1 MATVQMQLAGKE
13 EGLWESIWDLSWPM
27 LIIMIFNFFVGLADI
42 YVAGLIGPAVQ
53 AAVGFITQIYFFVI
67 ILANAISIGT
77 LALVARAIGE
87 GNRAKAMSIARQSLL
102 FSLLVGCCL
111 TLPGVLFPGEIIALA
126 GFPEEIRE
134 IAVRF
139 LQIFSLALGP
149 NYILIISNA
158 VFRAVGDVK
167 KPLYT
172 MSFVSLINILGD
184 FVLVV
189 GIASYP
195 GMGYIGIA
203 IATASSVFA
212 GMVINLLLFTLG
224 WWQGIYHRP
233 YSLSFGEVRRIIRV
247 GWPAAMLQIAWSAG
261 YILLYNILG
270 RLGDRSIIAIAS
282 ITNGLRIEAI
292 VFLPAFALNMA
303 ASVLI
308 GQSLGS
314 GNPGRAEA
322 LGWKIAKA
330 GVWITGV
337 MSLVIF
343 ATADRLASGLTT
355 NPAVLAETARYLR
368 FNMTVEP
375 FMALSMVLGGGLQ
388 GAGDTRGTM
397 WIIIASMWFIRL
409 PLAYYLGI
417 GLDYGPAGVWTA
429 MISSM
434 VFQGVFMT
442 LRFRGGRWKEIQLD

>member
-1 MATVQMQLAGKE
+1 MSLQQSRGGKE
-13 EGLWESIWDLSWPM
+13 EGLWESIWELSWPM
-27 LIIMIFNFFVGLADI
+27 LIMMIFNFFVGLADI
-42 YVAGLIGPAVQ
+42 YVAGLLGPAVQ

-87 GNRAKAMSIARQSLL
+87 GNRGKALSTAKQSLL
-102 FSLLVGCCL
+102 FSLFVGCCL

-158 VFRAVGDVK
+158 IFRAVGDVR

-172 MSFVSLINILGD
+172 MFFVSLINIFGD
-184 FVLVV
+184 FLLVL
-189 GIASYP
+189 GIASFQ
-195 GMGYIGIA
+195 GMGYMGIA

-212 GMVINLLLFTLG
+212 GMAINLLLFTLG
-224 WWQGIYHRP
+224 WWRGIYSRP
-233 YSLSFGEVRRIIRV
+233 YSLSLGAVRRIIKV
-247 GWPAAMLQIAWSAG
+247 GWPAAMLQVAWSAG

-270 RLGDRSIIAIAS
+270 RLGDRSITAIAS
-282 ITNGLRIEAI
+282 ITNGLRIEAV

-308 GQSLGS
+308 GQNIGS

-330 GVWITGV
+330 GLWITGA

-343 ATADRLASGLTT
+343 VTADRLASFLTT
-355 NPAVLAETARYLR
+355 SPAVLAETARYLR

-397 WIIIASMWFIRL
+397 WIIALSMWAIRL
-409 PLAYYLGI
+409 PIAYYLGI
-417 GLDYGPAGVWTA
+417 VLDYGPAGVWTA
-429 MISSM
+429 MITSM
-434 VFQGVFMT
+434 VFQGIFMA
-442 LRFRGGRWKEIQLD
+442 LRFRRGRWKEIQLD